1 MLVLVLHS
9 SRNLVTGQFFYFKKK
24 KNWSV
29 LELRFL
35 EMPWWY
41 CRNVLQLL
49 QVRSSRKED
58 MSGSSRKEDLS
69 GSSIKYEP
77 LMVARY
83 PSVS

>member
-9 SRNLVTGQFFYFKKK
+9 SRNLVTGQFFLFQKN
-24 KNWSV
+24 NWSV

-49 QVRSSRKED
+49 QVGSSRKED
-58 MSGSSRKEDLS
+58 MSDSSRKEDLS
-69 GSSIKYEP
+69 GSSMKYEP